1 MKIKDVRKS
10 KIKLVEYLGEVE
22 PAWTPGWYSQT
33 STIGG
38 QDFTE
43 IELENGDRNWSR
55 CDDIII
61 KIQRNI

>member
-22 PAWTPGWYSQT
+22 PAWTPGWYSQK

-38 QDFTE
+38 
-43 IELENGDRNWSR
+43 IEFMAI
-55 CDDIII
+55 CV
-61 KIQRNI
+61 

>member
-1 MKIKDVRKS
+1 MIKNENKRCKKI

-43 IELENGDRNWSR
+43 INSKMV
-55 CDDIII
+55 I
-61 KIQRNI
+61 